1 MPTTTKT
8 KEVKAGAWRTL
19 EWFFGSSGHTRF
31 FGPAG
36 VQIKVR
42 YGVGWF
48 GWDRQKQTLD
58 EVSAKTLSVGSGGSF
73 ARARMQA
80 KSAQTIQLTYDLT
93 LPGS

>member
-1 MPTTTKT
+1 MATMTKT
-8 KEVKAGAWRTL
+8 KQVKAGDWRTL

-48 GWDRQKQTLD
+48 GFDSQKQTLD
-58 EVSAKTLSVGSGGSF
+58 GASFKTLSVGSTGSF
-73 ARARMQA
+73 GRARMQA
-80 KSAQTIQLTYDLT
+80 KSAQTIDLTYDLT
-93 LPGS
+93 LPGP